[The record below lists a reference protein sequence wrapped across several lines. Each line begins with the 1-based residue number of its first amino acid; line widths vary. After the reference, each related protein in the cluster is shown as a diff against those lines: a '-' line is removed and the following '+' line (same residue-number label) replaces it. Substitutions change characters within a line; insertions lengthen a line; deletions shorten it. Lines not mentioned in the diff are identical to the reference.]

1 MALWLV
7 AMVLGSDASGSYAIM
22 GNEGGDATVDVDDT
36 HNTTVFQPADD
47 FLPKSNG
54 DNDEASK
61 AVAAAPT
68 DDNRGGLSALA
79 VGVIVSVSAMAL
91 VLGVGMVVYTWRASR
106 REEEAMFMDLGDERS
121 YTYGRFGD
129 YAAM

>member
-1 MALWLV
+1 MQRLLLVVMALLLV
-7 AMVLGSDASGSYAIM
+7 AMALVSASSGSFGVVEKDS
-22 GNEGGDATVDVDDT
+22 GNSTTTVGGTQ
-36 HNTTVFQPADD
+36 NTTVFQPADD

-54 DNDEASK
+54 GHGNGNDEASK
-61 AVAAAPT
+61 AGVKAPR
-68 DDNRGGLSALA
+68 DGNG
-79 VGVIVSVSAMAL
+79 
-91 VLGVGMVVYTWRASR
+91 GMVVCAWRASR